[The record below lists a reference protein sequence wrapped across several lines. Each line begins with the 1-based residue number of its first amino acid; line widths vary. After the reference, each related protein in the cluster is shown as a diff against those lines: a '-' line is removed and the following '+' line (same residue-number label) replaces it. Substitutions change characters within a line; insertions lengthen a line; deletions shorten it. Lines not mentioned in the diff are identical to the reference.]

1 MSMLHIML
9 CAVIGYFMGCFST
22 GIILG
27 DMAKI
32 DIRKYG
38 SKSTGTTN
46 VIRVMGF
53 KMGLMTFIGDFI
65 KAVIAVLL
73 GMMIGGR
80 DGGLIAGLFSVIGHN
95 WPVFYGFKGGKG
107 IACSTAVLLLNVP
120 LEGAISA
127 AIAISVIYFSRYVSL
142 GSLSLLFS
150 AAVILPFTR
159 GLWPVGAWA
168 LLLFIFAVY
177 RHRTNIQRL
186 MRGTESK
193 FTGKK
198 HNNT

>member
-127 AIAISVIYFSRYVSL
+127 AIAISVIYLSRYVSL

-168 LLLFIFAVY
+168 FLLFIFAVY

-198 HNNT
+198 HDNT

>member
-107 IACSTAVLLLNVP
+107 IACSTAVLLHNVP

-127 AIAISVIYFSRYVSL
+127 AIAISVIYLSRYVSL

-198 HNNT
+198 HDNT

>member
-1 MSMLHIML
+1 MSMLYIML

-127 AIAISVIYFSRYVSL
+127 AIAISVIYLSRYVSL

-150 AAVILPFTR
+150 AAVIQPFTR

-198 HNNT
+198 HDNS

>member
-107 IACSTAVLLLNVP
+107 IACSTAVLLLNVR
-120 LEGAISA
+120 LKGR
-127 AIAISVIYFSRYVSL
+127 FR
-142 GSLSLLFS
+142 
-150 AAVILPFTR
+150 LPSQFR
-159 GLWPVGAWA
+159 
-168 LLLFIFAVY
+168 
-177 RHRTNIQRL
+177 
-186 MRGTESK
+186 
-193 FTGKK
+193 
-198 HNNT
+198 

>member
-127 AIAISVIYFSRYVSL
+127 AIAISVIYLSRYVSL

-198 HNNT
+198 HNTT

>member
-127 AIAISVIYFSRYVSL
+127 AIAISVIYLSRYVSL

-198 HNNT
+198 HANT

>member
-1 MSMLHIML
+1 MSTLHIML

-127 AIAISVIYFSRYVSL
+127 TIAISVIYLSRYVSL
-142 GSLSLLFS
+142 GSLSLLLS

-168 LLLFIFAVY
+168 LLLFVFAVY

-198 HNNT
+198 HDNT

>member
-73 GMMIGGR
+73 GMMIGAC
-80 DGGLIAGLFSVIGHN
+80 DGGLIAGLLSVIGHN

-127 AIAISVIYFSRYVSL
+127 AMAISVIYLSRYVSL

-198 HNNT
+198 HDNT

>member
-80 DGGLIAGLFSVIGHN
+80 EGGLIAGLFSVIGHN

-127 AIAISVIYFSRYVSL
+127 AIAISVIYLSRYVSL

-198 HNNT
+198 HDNT

>member
-120 LEGAISA
+120 VEGAIAA
-127 AIAISVIYFSRYVSL
+127 AIAVSVIYLSRYVSL

-198 HNNT
+198 HDNT

>member
-53 KMGLMTFIGDFI
+53 RMGLMTFIGDFI

-127 AIAISVIYFSRYVSL
+127 AIAISVIYLSRYVSL

-198 HNNT
+198 HDNT

>member
-80 DGGLIAGLFSVIGHN
+80 EGGLIAGLFSVIGHN

-107 IACSTAVLLLNVP
+107 IACSTGVLLLNVP

-127 AIAISVIYFSRYVSL
+127 AIAISVIYLSRYVSL

-198 HNNT
+198 HDNT

>member
-1 MSMLHIML
+1 MSMLYIML

-127 AIAISVIYFSRYVSL
+127 AIAISVIYLSRYVSL

-150 AAVILPFTR
+150 AAVILTFTR

-198 HNNT
+198 HDNS

>member
-1 MSMLHIML
+1 MNTLHIFL
-9 CAVIGYFMGCFST
+9 CAVIGYFLGCFST

-27 DMAKI
+27 DMAKV

-46 VIRVMGF
+46 VVRVMGL
-53 KMGLMTFIGDFI
+53 KMGFVTFIGDFI
-65 KAVIAVLL
+65 KAAIAVLL

-80 DGGLIAGLFSVIGHN
+80 DGGLIAGLFSVVGHN

-120 LEGAISA
+120 FEGAIAA
-127 AIAISVIYFSRYVSL
+127 AIAILVIYFSRYISL
-142 GSLSLLFS
+142 GSLSLLMS
-150 AAVILPFTR
+150 AAFILPFTR
-159 GLWPVGAWA
+159 GLWPEGAWA
-168 LLLFIFAVY
+168 LLLFVFALY
-177 RHRTNIQRL
+177 RHRSNIQRL

-198 HNNT
+198 HDNI

>member
-65 KAVIAVLL
+65 KAVIAILL

-127 AIAISVIYFSRYVSL
+127 AIAISVIYLSRYVSL

-198 HNNT
+198 HDNT

>member
-120 LEGAISA
+120 LEGVISA
-127 AIAISVIYFSRYVSL
+127 AIAVSVIYLSRYVSL

-198 HNNT
+198 HDNT

>member
-9 CAVIGYFMGCFST
+9 CALIGYFMGCFST

-127 AIAISVIYFSRYVSL
+127 AIAISVIYLSRYVSL

-198 HNNT
+198 HDNT

>member
-127 AIAISVIYFSRYVSL
+127 AIAISVIYLSRYVSL

-150 AAVILPFTR
+150 VAVILPFTR